1 MRAPAWLRSGVRE
14 GARGWRAAAMALSLA
29 VTLMGVT
36 SAASN
41 LSPRSS
47 SDDPPTAALTAF
59 RAGRAPGH
67 GRPATAH
74 HCGAADYADRRRMIV
89 TLSGPGEGLGGLV
102 TPGADCR
109 AAPGLP
115 EALRRYCTLAREPG
129 RMRRQL
135 AAIEAHNEEVA
146 RRGGAGW
153 NPPGRGALARVR
165 APGAIPGLAVCKPA
179 PGGAGTL

>member
-1 MRAPAWLRSGVRE
+1 
-14 GARGWRAAAMALSLA
+14 MALSLA
-29 VTLMGVT
+29 VTLIGVT
-36 SAASN
+36 ASGPGAG
-41 LSPRSS
+41 PRAG

-59 RAGRAPGH
+59 RAEAAHGA
-67 GRPATAH
+67 GRPRGAH

-89 TLSGPGEGLGGLV
+89 TLSGFGGLV

-109 AAPGLP
+109 AAPGLA
-115 EALRRYCTLAREPG
+115 EGLRRYCTLAREPG

>member
-36 SAASN
+36 SASST
-41 LSPRSS
+41 LSAGPT

-59 RAGRAPGH
+59 RAEAAH
-67 GRPATAH
+67 GARRPAGAH

-89 TLSGPGEGLGGLV
+89 TLSGVGGLV

-109 AAPGLP
+109 GRGPALA

-153 NPPGRGALARVR
+153 NAPARGALARVKT
-165 APGAIPGLAVCKPA
+165 PGAIPGLAVCKPA